1 MLFDYYNLKVDIESI
16 NMEIY
21 QGIILGIVQG
31 LTEFLPVSSSGHL
44 VLGQTLFG
52 MTESQLMFDI
62 SVHVGTLLAVCVVY
76 FKDIVD
82 ILSSLVRF
90 LSGVAARQPVRE
102 QMEKDPH
109 LRLAGMIFIG
119 SVPTAI
125 IGLLLKKM
133 EHILFSSTLLVGGM
147 LILTGTILWLSR
159 HYYQTDIQPSKK
171 YGLKEAG
178 IVGIVQ
184 GCAIIPGISRS
195 GSTISAGMFLGLD
208 RAMAA
213 KFSFLLS
220 IPAIVGA
227 ELLGIKEMV
236 ETGGRLDAVTLLATL
251 ASFITGLMALKILIR
266 LVHSGRFHLFAPY
279 CWLIGSLVLIS
290 NIL

>member
-1 MLFDYYNLKVDIESI
+1 
-16 NMEIY
+16 MEIY

-52 MTESQLMFDI
+52 MTESQLIFDI
-62 SVHVGTLLAVCVVY
+62 SVHVGTLLAVLVVY
-76 FKDIVD
+76 FKDILD
-82 ILSSLVRF
+82 ILVSLTRF
-90 LSGVAARQPVRE
+90 VVAVTTRQPVSE
-102 QMEKDPH
+102 QIKKDPH

-133 EHILFSSTLLVGGM
+133 EHILFTSTLLVGLM
-147 LILTGTILWLSR
+147 LIVTGTILWLSR
-159 HYYQTDIQPSKK
+159 KYYTADIKK
-171 YGLKEAG
+171 EKIYGLKEASIMG
-178 IVGIVQ
+178 VVQ
-184 GCAIIPGISRS
+184 GCAVIPGISRS
-195 GSTISAGMFLGLD
+195 GSTIAAGMFMGMD
-208 RAMAA
+208 RSTAA

-227 ELLGIKEMV
+227 ELLGVKEMI
-236 ETGGRLDAVTLLATL
+236 ETGGHLDAATMIATL
-251 ASFITGLMALKILIR
+251 ASFITGFFALKILIR